1 MTLTLATL
9 RSDYVFESTPQRHD
23 LGALHVPFDDL
34 VGNTRTETRLKG
46 AIRRGERAAIIGASG
61 SGKSSVM
68 AHVLGPTAD
77 GVAPLIVPLAAMPGA
92 IVDNPSHLV
101 DHLVATVARQA
112 THGSTLDPV
121 AATADRTETTTT
133 TNRGGLAAG
142 WGWIKGELAREVKR
156 QTEIE
161 RTATFADKTD
171 ILAQVLN
178 TITANNLYPV
188 LVFDDTDRWLSD
200 GGPKLVNKFFGEGL
214 RWLLELPAGLAVAV
228 HPNYFDDTPQA
239 ELLQYLDTQITIPRL
254 ESAAAIESIYARRI
268 EQFTQI
274 DNPDLTTVIDAE
286 AFNAIHHI
294 YDTTASLRR
303 AIHVTHIAV
312 HDALD
317 AGDHKLSE
325 RHIVASA
332 NAG

>member
-9 RSDYVFESTPQRHD
+9 RDNYVFESTPQRHD

-34 VGNTRTETRLKG
+34 VGNARTETRLNG
-46 AIRRGERAAIIGASG
+46 SIRRGERAALIGASG

-68 AHVLGPTAD
+68 AHVLGPAAA
-77 GVAPLIVPLAAMPGA
+77 GVAPLIVPLAAMPGSTL
-92 IVDNPSHLV
+92 DTPSHLV
-101 DHLVATVARQA
+101 DHLIATVARQA
-112 THGSTLDPV
+112 THGATLDAV
-121 AATADRTETTTT
+121 AETADRTETTTT
-133 TNRGGLAAG
+133 TNRGGIAAG
-142 WGWIKGELAREVKR
+142 WGWINGELAREVKR

-161 RTATFADKTD
+161 RNATFADKTD
-171 ILAQVLN
+171 ILAQVLDI
-178 TITANNLYPV
+178 ITTNSLHPV

-200 GGPKLVNKFFGEGL
+200 GGPKLVNQFFGEGL

-228 HPNYFDDTPQA
+228 HPNYFDTAPQA
-239 ELLQYLDTQITIPRL
+239 ELLQYLDTQITILRL
-254 ESAAAIESIYARRI
+254 ESAASIESIYTRRI
-268 EQFTQI
+268 EQFTLI
-274 DNPDLTTVIDAE
+274 DNPDLTTVIDTE

-294 YDTTASLRR
+294 YDTTSSLRR
-303 AIHVTHIAV
+303 AIHVTHTAV